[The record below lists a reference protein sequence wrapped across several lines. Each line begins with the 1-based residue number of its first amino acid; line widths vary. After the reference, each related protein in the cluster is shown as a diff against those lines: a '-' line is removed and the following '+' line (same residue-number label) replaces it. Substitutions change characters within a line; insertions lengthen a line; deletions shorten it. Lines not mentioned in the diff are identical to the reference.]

1 MDMSGGN
8 SMNMRPIFGG
18 YPFQGNFIDCVLD
31 FQIMPTVE
39 IFFLFHIPFTI

>member
-18 YPFQGNFIDCVLD
+18 YPFQGNFIDLYADGGDYICIKRWFSL
-31 FQIMPTVE
+31 
-39 IFFLFHIPFTI
+39 